1 MLAHLAPGVSL
12 SDEIVADRRT
22 ESRAEDR
29 EAAEEARRLRGQA
42 HAPASVLD
50 ASALMAHL
58 NDETGAEVVRQ
69 ALDERAAIS
78 AVNWAEVLSKTAER
92 GGDPE
97 LLSVELTAAGLVG
110 DALVIETVTEAD
122 CVEIARLRP
131 LTKGQGLSLADRAVC
146 LGHGLRVPALTA
158 DGIWADADVEVDVQ
172 VIR

>member
-1 MLAHLAPGVSL
+1 MA
-12 SDEIVADRRT
+12 EAD
-22 ESRAEDR
+22 
-29 EAAEEARRLRGQA
+29 
-42 HAPASVLD
+42 APASVLD

-131 LTKGQGLSLADRAVC
+131 LTKGQGLSLADRAC
-146 LGHGLRVPALTA
+146 LALATRLRVPALTA
-158 DGIWADADVEVDVQ
+158 DGIWADADVEADVQ